1 MFSQTRHLSIV
12 FALIVSF
19 AVTSCTRKTEEQAH
33 VDPASGHASRDL
45 DSLRQRISTFLS
57 LQPADVGVGVYAI
70 EDGDTMSV
78 NGDREFP
85 MMSVAKFAQAIKLL
99 TLVDQGQLSLSQK
112 IVLNSTDLQVRT
124 GSTLTKDHPGKSV
137 SLTIPEMLKYSI
149 GQSDNITSNKIYEL
163 EGGPQAVTDYLR
175 SIGIADAHHVTG
187 YANVTMD
194 EFVRNRST
202 PKAQALLLKKF
213 FANKL
218 LSDSSTALLWTT
230 MVESTSGQDR
240 IKGQLPPGTVVA
252 HKTGT
257 SGKDSNGV
265 LTALNDIGIMTLPN
279 GKQVAIAV
287 FVGNSKAS
295 EADTPK
301 IIATVA
307 KMVWDEFTAAR

>member
-1 MFSQTRHLSIV
+1 MHLSKSLSV
-12 FALIVSF
+12 MVVVGSLVGCGDPKPQAGPTNDTT
-19 AVTSCTRKTEEQAH
+19 VTH
-33 VDPASGHASRDL
+33 SGRNL
-45 DSLRQRISTFLS
+45 DSLRQRILTDVGS
-57 LQPADVGVGVYAI
+57 QPANVGVAVYSI

-78 NGDREFP
+78 NSDREFP

-124 GSTLTKDHPGKSV
+124 ASTLTQDHPGKSV

-194 EFVRNRST
+194 QFVRNRST

-213 FANKL
+213 FADKL
-218 LSDSSTALLWTT
+218 LSDSSTTLLWKM
-230 MVESTSGQDR
+230 MVESVSGPDR

-279 GKQVAIAV
+279 GKHLAIAV

-307 KMVWDEFTAAR
+307 KMVWDEFAR